1 MSAPDPSRR
10 TVLAGLSTIALG
22 ALAGC
27 SSLLGGSDED
37 ESAYRNWLYDQS
49 HYTDEKNQAS
59 LWFDSPT
66 ELMAAEDHIP
76 NPVINQSLATPLRP
90 RSDLASIDWAIWYHN
105 ELGVTPGVRAF
116 GGSFDSNTARE
127 MVTAM
132 GPSVDDDNSPETV
145 DEYELV
151 AYDDDQYGL
160 YRDGEAVFV
169 ESAASED
176 VVRDLVTER
185 SKSPSKLADSIQ
197 QFIDRV
203 GFETTASVQ
212 FEPTD
217 GTEFTGTGTGYTVD
231 GQTTDVRYVHLN
243 GDLSVEDLQEVGHKI
258 EALSAVTVDEEGP
271 VRWLEGTVD
280 TDRTALNG
288 TMFDQSAAPF
298 E

>member
-1 MSAPDPSRR
+1 MSAPNPSRR
-10 TVLAGLSTIALG
+10 TVLAGLSTAALG

-27 SSLLGGSDED
+27 GSLPGGSDKD
-37 ESAYRNWLYDQS
+37 KSAYRIYDQD
-49 HYTDEKNQAS
+49 HYTDEKVQAS

-66 ELMAAEDHIP
+66 ELMAAEEHLP
-76 NPVINQSLATPLRP
+76 NPIINQSLVTPLRP
-90 RSDLASIDWAIWYHN
+90 RSDLASIEWAISYHN
-105 ELGVTPGVRAF
+105 ELGATPGVRAF

-127 MVTAM
+127 MMTAM
-132 GPSVDDDNSPETV
+132 GPSVDDSKSPEVV
-145 DEYELV
+145 DEYERV
-151 AYDDDQYGL
+151 AYDDNQYGL

-169 ESAASED
+169 EDAASED

-197 QFIDRV
+197 QFIGRV
-203 GFETTASVQ
+203 GFGTTASVQ
-212 FEPTD
+212 FEPMN
-217 GTEFTGTGTGYTVD
+217 GTAFTGAGTGYTVD

-243 GDLSVEDLQEVGHKI
+243 GDLSVEDLQEVGHDI

-271 VRWLEGTVD
+271 VSWLEGTVD